1 MRQHLFRNLS
11 IQLLT
16 VKQGMQFA
24 YYNPPIPSYIPS
36 IITMGIDNFN
46 PSFLSRRHSRSLGD
60 SSAEGVALELANHK
74 EWYTTINP
82 SNSCISLDNVEDNA
96 LSVWWDSE
104 DGRENPM
111 KWSERKKWGT
121 IAIVSVVTFVT

>member
-1 MRQHLFRNLS
+1 
-11 IQLLT
+11 
-16 VKQGMQFA
+16 
-24 YYNPPIPSYIPS
+24 
-36 IITMGIDNFN
+36 MGIDNFN
-46 PSFLSRRHSRSLGD
+46 PSFLSRRYSRSLGD

-82 SNSCISLDNVEDNA
+82 SNGCISLDNVEDNA
-96 LSVWWDSE
+96 LSIWWDSE